1 MNWNIKHTHT
11 RTKKLT
17 KTEQKYHCHL
27 HPRCWTLRNS
37 IFIVI
42 VSHSLRNVASFVV
55 SLCVPSWMGLSST
68 KRRKKKTALIENI
81 ETKADKVYSMC
92 IVYKKAVYALLIA
105 QYQFSL
111 MIMMIHSSQV
121 VHNATNR
128 TWKGTQRRKDVEELS
143 DTHCIWM
150 RISSMYSTACS
161 KHMKRQL
168 NDFLVACFFPDAV

>member
-68 KRRKKKTALIENI
+68 KRRKKKN
-81 ETKADKVYSMC
+81 C
-92 IVYKKAVYALLIA
+92 IDWEHWNKSGQSLLN
-105 QYQFSL
+105 
-111 MIMMIHSSQV
+111 V
-121 VHNATNR
+121 
-128 TWKGTQRRKDVEELS
+128 
-143 DTHCIWM
+143 HCIQESGV
-150 RISSMYSTACS
+150 RTSYSTIS
-161 KHMKRQL
+161 IFFNDNDDSQL
-168 NDFLVACFFPDAV
+168 TSRPQCNESYVKGHTTQKGCGRIERYTLHLNAYIFNV